1 MRYPSLSKK
10 SNKPTKFYQLKAGS
24 SPSPTATRI
33 FFSGELQRPLRILSP
48 SFFATTVESRSSS
61 DVSAP
66 SNMSLL
72 FNTPTFA
79 PQQKL
84 RKPDLGDR
92 TRLHPPSRSP
102 FFSTERRGIGG
113 RRDDYRRNG
122 VRAFFFNPT
131 EERIIREALKEP
143 VAFMGGMFAGI
154 LRLDLNED
162 PLREWVTRTVEASG
176 ISPEE
181 LDAEGSKET
190 KEDAPQQI
198 EIE

>member
-1 MRYPSLSKK
+1 
-10 SNKPTKFYQLKAGS
+10 
-24 SPSPTATRI
+24 
-33 FFSGELQRPLRILSP
+33 
-48 SFFATTVESRSSS
+48 
-61 DVSAP
+61 
-66 SNMSLL
+66 MSLL
-72 FNTPTFA
+72 FNSPTFA

-92 TRLHPPSRSP
+92 TRLNPPSRSL
-102 FFSTERRGIGG
+102 FFSAEKRVFG
-113 RRDDYRRNG
+113 RRHGDYRGNG

-176 ISPEE
+176 ISQEE
-181 LDAEGSKET
+181 LDAEGSKEAE
-190 KEDAPQQI
+190 EDAPQQI